1 MKKPYWMTIKIT
13 AQQAE
18 CIMFHGG
25 AVCTVCKSVDEYA
38 NTETDAAGD
47 ECPVCEQ
54 LSLYGGE
61 QALALELVEIA

>member
-1 MKKPYWMTIKIT
+1 
-13 AQQAE
+13 
-18 CIMFHGG
+18 
-25 AVCTVCKSVDEYA
+25 VCKAVDEYA

-61 QALALELVEIA
+61 QALALELVEIVQ